1 MTDDQ
6 RIFDEELA
14 MMEQLARADAGF
26 EEDLPKHLRRLSDG
40 YGNRLTSLY
49 PQGHLIDEVARSL
62 VSAGFQLH
70 GCAARNRTGG
80 VCLTPSTAVAGVIVT
95 WTVHDVLAYDDAR
108 YAENVDVHEI
118 MNYALA
124 DVLRVQGWVVEP
136 FGEASAHCVTS
147 RASTRRDP
155 AS

>member
-1 MTDDQ
+1 MTEDQ
-6 RIFDEELA
+6 SIFDEESA

-49 PQGHLIDEVARSL
+49 PQGYLIDEVTRSL
-62 VSAGFQLH
+62 VSAGVELH
-70 GCAARNRTGG
+70 DCAARNRTGG

-95 WTVHDVLAYDDAR
+95 WTVHDVLAYDHAR
-108 YAENVDVHEI
+108 CAENVDVHEI

-136 FGEASAHCVTS
+136 FGEASAHRVTG
-147 RASTRRDP
+147 RAPTTRDP